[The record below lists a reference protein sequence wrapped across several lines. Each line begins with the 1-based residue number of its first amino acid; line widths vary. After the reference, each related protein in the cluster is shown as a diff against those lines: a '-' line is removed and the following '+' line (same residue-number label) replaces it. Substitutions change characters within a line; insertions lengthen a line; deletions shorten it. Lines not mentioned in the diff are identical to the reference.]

1 MTQCQVITPL
11 PVLTSIPLI
20 LCFLFWRRKGCYW
33 GCERYLRHNFA
44 TKTRVPGRIEYGQ
57 VGFLGPKGSPK
68 NPSYQDVCTGTTG
81 YVEVY
86 DLEFQGGEEYYEAM
100 VRFFFQFH
108 DPTTV
113 NKQGNDAGTQYASV
127 IYCYDQLQFDVA
139 TKVKDEL
146 QHLILNKCI
155 PEKCYKESTVTTD
168 IRMVDSEFVPAHEA
182 HQDYL
187 MKNPRGYCNHRMYL
201 KEWPKMEGSQNT
213 AAPWEWSVFTVSIT
227 FMWNPSWWWWCVCF
241 CCCCYW

>member
-1 MTQCQVITPL
+1 M
-11 PVLTSIPLI
+11 
-20 LCFLFWRRKGCYW
+20 
-33 GCERYLRHNFA
+33 
-44 TKTRVPGRIEYGQ
+44 
-57 VGFLGPKGSPK
+57 
-68 NPSYQDVCTGTTG
+68 
-81 YVEVY
+81 Y

-213 AAPWEWSVFTVSIT
+213 EAAP
-227 FMWNPSWWWWCVCF
+227 
-241 CCCCYW
+241 